1 MLIPD
6 NTEYPLLVLKYKH
19 DCIRALRA
27 YLVQDDDVPDDVTIA
42 LAFILLTEEYLDDNI
57 RESSLHNKGIMRM
70 VSSRGFDGRGPSGV
84 LGLLLG
90 RCKALKVK
98 AVT

>member
-42 LAFILLTEEYLDDNI
+42 LAFILLTEE
-57 RESSLHNKGIMRM
+57 
-70 VSSRGFDGRGPSGV
+70 VSRIETFMAEPNWD
-84 LGLLLG
+84 
-90 RCKALKVK
+90 
-98 AVT
+98 